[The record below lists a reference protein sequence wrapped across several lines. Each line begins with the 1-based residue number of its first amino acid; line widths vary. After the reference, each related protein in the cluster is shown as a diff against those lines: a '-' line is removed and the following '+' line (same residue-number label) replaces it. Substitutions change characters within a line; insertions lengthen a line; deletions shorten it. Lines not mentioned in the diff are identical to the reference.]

1 MPVCKYNGFSH
12 NQRKATGVF
21 IFMDYRRLYENLYG
35 ITIPPEYDI
44 HHIDFNRDNNN
55 IENLLLLPKDLHQRL
70 HHCFLQN
77 GGINTNDL
85 FHFSV
90 CSNQLWCSLL
100 RDALIEAAEIYND
113 LQYWASCREMELLR
127 LKNNNGPMYFSYN
140 RFRK

>member
-1 MPVCKYNGFSH
+1 
-12 NQRKATGVF
+12 
-21 IFMDYRRLYENLYG
+21 MDYRRLYENLYG